1 MFGMTWMGSFSW
13 VRVGKV
19 EDAKLHFE
27 VEKRLGCSAAVS
39 ITRNTTNELEIN
51 NQEAAKEMQI
61 CIHVQ
66 ADVRQ

>member
-1 MFGMTWMGSFSW
+1 MTWFGSFSW
-13 VRVGKV
+13 VGAGEV

-27 VEKRLGCSAAVS
+27 VEKGLGCSDAVS
-39 ITRNTTNELEIN
+39 ITRNTTNEHEIN
-51 NQEAAKEMQI
+51 NQEAAREMQI